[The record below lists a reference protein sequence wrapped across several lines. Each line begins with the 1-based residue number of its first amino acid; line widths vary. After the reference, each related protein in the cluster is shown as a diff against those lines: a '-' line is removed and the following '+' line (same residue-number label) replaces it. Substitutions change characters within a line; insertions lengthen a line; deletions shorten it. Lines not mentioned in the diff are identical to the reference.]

1 MTQKFEI
8 KNRWTEEILFTC
20 DVPEGM
26 ESGMIARHALESAIA
41 DGADLR
47 GANLYGANLYGAN
60 LYGADLRG
68 ANLYGANLY
77 GADLRGANLYGA
89 NLYGANLYGAN
100 LYGADL
106 RGANLYGADLRGA
119 NLYGANLYGAD
130 LRGANL
136 RGANLYGA
144 DLYGADLR
152 GANLRGAKAPP
163 LVVYGLRWDVIISG
177 LGKMRI
183 GCQEH
188 SVEDWKSFDDARIT
202 GMDSEAL
209 EFWNQYKSML
219 LNMCDSYVHS
229 AQEESSN
236 D

>member
-8 KNRWTEEILFTC
+8 KNRFTEEVLFTC

-41 DGADLR
+41 DDANLR
-47 GANLYGANLYGAN
+47 GANLRGAN
-60 LYGADLRG
+60 LRG
-68 ANLYGANLY
+68 ANL
-77 GADLRGANLYGA
+77 RGANL
-89 NLYGANLYGAN
+89 
-100 LYGADL
+100 
-106 RGANLYGADLRGA
+106 R
-119 NLYGANLYGAD
+119 GAD

-136 RGANLYGA
+136 RGANL
-144 DLYGADLR
+144 R
-152 GANLRGAKAPP
+152 GANLRGAKASP
-163 LVVYGLRWDVIISG
+163 LIVYGLRWDVIING

-202 GMDSEAL
+202 HMDSEAL
-209 EFWNQYKSML
+209 EFWNQHKSML
-219 LNMCDSYVHS
+219 LNMCDSYVHPV
-229 AQEESSN
+229 QEESSN